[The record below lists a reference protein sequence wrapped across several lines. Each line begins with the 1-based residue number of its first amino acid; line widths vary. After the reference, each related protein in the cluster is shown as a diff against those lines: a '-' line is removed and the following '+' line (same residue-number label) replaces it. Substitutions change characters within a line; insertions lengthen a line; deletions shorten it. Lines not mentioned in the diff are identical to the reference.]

1 MSYRPIKGA
10 KINVGLEFEMAD
22 FDVSVRFPP
31 PPRPGE
37 PAPGP
42 YANRPPIE
50 ATSKGFGFRP
60 GWYGEVELEP
70 VDRLRIVP
78 GARVDYARDSSHGDF
93 SPRITARA
101 DLIKGRTPE
110 EPDRRRTTLKGGAG
124 LFHQPPQYQET
135 DEVFGTPNLYSN
147 RFTHYTIGAEQELTR
162 NIDLS
167 VEGFYKDLDRMVS
180 RAPAGSGY
188 AYANQGTGVAYG
200 AETLLKYRPDDHFF
214 GWLAYTLSRSERR
227 DAPGQE
233 KYLFQ
238 YDQTHNLTVL
248 GSYRLGRGWE
258 FGARF
263 RLVSGN
269 LETPVVRPPSLP
281 ALYAAD
287 AGAWRGAAAHRH
299 LPARS
304 PTRARSS
311 QARAV

>member
-1 MSYRPIKGA
+1 
-10 KINVGLEFEMAD
+10 
-22 FDVSVRFPP
+22 
-31 PPRPGE
+31 
-37 PAPGP
+37 
-42 YANRPPIE
+42 
-50 ATSKGFGFRP
+50 
-60 GWYGEVELEP
+60 
-70 VDRLRIVP
+70 
-78 GARVDYARDSSHGDF
+78 
-93 SPRITARA
+93 
-101 DLIKGRTPE
+101 
-110 EPDRRRTTLKGGAG
+110 
-124 LFHQPPQYQET
+124 
-135 DEVFGTPNLYSN
+135 VFGTPNLYSN

-287 AGAWRGAAAHRH
+287 AGAYAPLQGEPFSERLPLFHQLDIRIDKRWQFKGWRLSTYLDVQNVYNNAAKEGTSYNYDFSKTSFQTGIPIIPS
-299 LPARS
+299 LGF
-304 PTRARSS
+304 RAEL
-311 QARAV
+311 